1 MKRILATLPLL
12 FIAAEVTAQSPADR
26 AISAVQGA
34 NTRTKSTTLLK
45 RAITEQVA
53 PELFPGEL
61 DDVGPQFLL
70 MPTQGAAATKH
81 QWFEAFVD
89 TQLYY
94 TSNALLTEKGNRDTS
109 LMVTT
114 IQAAVNFPT
123 FDLLG
128 KQVAAKAGYRHQWWL
143 YSLNDSG
150 SALKNASGSE
160 LNFFDFAV
168 STFFLQAR
176 HTFGENWTTGVGL
189 DHNRLL
195 SREDEW
201 AEFYTELVPSW
212 FVERNFNFGEKAAL
226 TAGLYGAYH
235 WTHTD
240 DIVAHINDRLDTS
253 FGITYS
259 YELAPGLVAQPYYRI
274 QWSHYTENSD
284 RNDMYNSLGFGL
296 SYALGEAASVR
307 AFVGYENRNSTDTLV
322 ADYGK
327 WDSGAGLTLSVK
339 F

>member
-1 MKRILATLPLL
+1 MKSILLPLILATT
-12 FIAAEVTAQSPADR
+12 AALAQSPADR

-34 NTRTKSTTLLK
+34 NTRTRATTLLK

-53 PELFPGEL
+53 PELYPGEM

-70 MPTQGAAATKH
+70 IPTQGSEIPMHK
-81 QWFEAFVD
+81 WFEAFAD

-94 TSNALLTEKGNRDTS
+94 TSNALLTEKGNADTG
-109 LMVTT
+109 LMVSTF
-114 IQAAVNFPT
+114 QAALNFPT
-123 FDLLG
+123 FDFLG
-128 KQVAAKAGYRHQWWL
+128 GQVAAKVGYRHQWWL

-150 SALKNASGSE
+150 SG
-160 LNFFDFAV
+160 LNDFDFAV
-168 STFFLQAR
+168 STVFLQAR
-176 HTFGENWTTGVGL
+176 HTFGEQWATGLGL
-189 DHNRLL
+189 DYNRLL
-195 SREDEW
+195 SRENEW
-201 AEFYTELVPSW
+201 TEFYTELVPSW
-212 FVERNFNFGEKAAL
+212 YVERNFTFGEKAGL

-240 DIVAHINDRLDTS
+240 DLVAHINDRLDTS

-259 YELAPGLVAQPYYRI
+259 YELAPNLIAQPYYRI

-284 RNDMYNSLGFGL
+284 RNDMYNSLGLGLNYAFG
-296 SYALGEAASVR
+296 ENASLR
-307 AFVGYENRNSTDTLV
+307 TFIGYENRNSTDTLV

-327 WDSGAGLTLSVK
+327 WDTGGGFTFSVR